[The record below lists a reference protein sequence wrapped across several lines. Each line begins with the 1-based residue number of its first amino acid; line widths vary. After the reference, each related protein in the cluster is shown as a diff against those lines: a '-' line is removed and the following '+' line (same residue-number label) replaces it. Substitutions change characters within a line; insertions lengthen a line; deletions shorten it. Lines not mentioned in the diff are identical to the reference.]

1 MSFFKKLGRKTK
13 HFFKKTQRGVHN
25 LARKAE
31 KGLGEASRIAKV
43 GETVLDNPVTVGL
56 ASAAFGPEA
65 GLAVEGVG
73 QGLGAFSRI
82 AGKASQVARE
92 TKEIS
97 DPRQTENRL
106 RNPRDTL
113 ERAKRIKEGAEG
125 VRDDTENFFRPS
137 TRPVIL

>member
-13 HFFKKTQRGVHN
+13 HFFKKTQRGVHS
-25 LARKAE
+25 LAGKAE

-43 GETVLDNPVTVGL
+43 GETILDNPVAEGL

-65 GLAVEGVG
+65 GLAMRATGE
-73 QGLGAFSRI
+73 GLGAFSRV
-82 AGKASQVARE
+82 AGKAKEVARE

-97 DPRQTENRL
+97 DPSQTENRI

-113 ERAKRIKEGAEG
+113 ERAKRIREGAKG
-125 VRDDTENFFRPS
+125 VADDDFFKPRD
-137 TRPVIL
+137 RPVIL